1 MSRSSERG
9 KKLLHCNKT
18 EELPHIVKGPLVSFF
33 FHNNGKFLC
42 LGWHSCAS
50 RCRGG
55 EVTLTPPPPYT
66 PQIRFLRS
74 FLFPSCIIVSAMTT
88 TFLIFIFLCS
98 GQPWH
103 REASATQEDWPGSG
117 EYLGIYE
124 NLFHLVF
131 GRNEWRRELGQEE
144 PSTESKGEGLISSR
158 WNN

>member
-33 FHNNGKFLC
+33 FHNDGKFLC

-50 RCRGG
+50 WRRAG
-55 EVTLTPPPPYT
+55 EVTLPPSTYT
-66 PQIRFLRS
+66 PQIRFLGS
-74 FLFPSCIIVSAMTT
+74 FLFLLCILSAMTT

-124 NLFHLVF
+124 NLFHRVF

-144 PSTESKGEGLISSR
+144 ASTESKGEGLISSH